1 MHYYHLLP
9 LTSALSNVL
18 FFTLTPPLL
27 AKPFD
32 DAKQMEAQIEIIEVV
47 AQTSEKNHYINSKT
61 VDDVSHFLSRNID
74 KVEDIVSYTPSVFAS
89 NVNAGMETGLSIRGF
104 STGRQNI
111 YVNGHLDNQRM
122 FIRSPETVEQVAIEK
137 GHSSIFYGG
146 AAPGGTLI
154 YHTKKPLNE
163 AQTQLTATLGS
174 YDKYKLALDTS
185 GNITNKLDYR
195 AVLVKQ
201 KANSFIENAKEDKE
215 TLYTHLGWQIS
226 SKQQLSVELEYNKL
240 TNPWTFGIVRVDD
253 DILYDKS
260 YVYPATNSKR
270 KYLRTSL
277 YWHYSLDENSQLT
290 VKLNQ
295 VDLDRDDVWMG
306 FYYKLANNN
315 LLGYWAD
322 IDNKAKQH
330 NAVFDFE
337 HSVNTSWAS
346 HTFHIGY
353 NYNQYENTQHMD
365 RSIGQFIIDPY
376 APDYSIAEPTE
387 INSIRYFSADETESS
402 FYLLDTMAFNLNSHN
417 NVQLSVGL
425 RGSAFKIIDRTDNS
439 ISVDKKAITSFLGA
453 AYQVNDD
460 IRLYGNFSQS
470 YEPNTGLDKNQQYFE
485 PKKANQIELAAEYTF
500 SQQHSLSAAVYQI
513 TQSNLLTHDPND
525 PDFKILAGAI
535 ESQGL
540 EVLLINNI
548 ALQWQLK
555 SSLSHIKNQLDNTLS
570 SQHGNSAAN
579 IPHNSFSSQLHWQH
593 LNNSIGAHIGVFG
606 LSSRYGNNVN
616 SFTLPGYVR
625 VDLGGY
631 IKSGTW
637 QVNLNIENLFDKRY
651 IVTSN
656 YEDDMY
662 PGRPIDIRLTA
673 SYQW

>member
-1 MHYYHLLP
+1 MHYYHLFP
-9 LTSALSNVL
+9 LTCALSNVL

-32 DAKQMEAQIEIIEVV
+32 DAKQVEFQIEIIEVV
-47 AQTSEKNHYINSKT
+47 AQTSENNHYINSKT
-61 VDDVSHFLSRNID
+61 VDDVSHFLSRSID
-74 KVEDIVSYTPSVFAS
+74 KVEDVVAYTPSVFAS

-163 AQTQLTATLGS
+163 SQTQLTATLGS

-201 KANSFIENAKEDKE
+201 KANSFIENAKDDKE
-215 TLYTHLGWQIS
+215 TLYTHLGWKIS

-277 YWHYSLDENSQLT
+277 YWHYLLDENSQLT

-322 IDNKAKQH
+322 IDNKAKQQ
-330 NAVFDFE
+330 NVVIGFE
-337 HSVNTSWAS
+337 HRLETTWAS
-346 HTFHIGY
+346 HRINLGY
-353 NYNQYENTQHMD
+353 NYNQYENAQHMD
-365 RSIGQFIIDPY
+365 RSIGTFTIEPY
-376 APDYSIAEPTE
+376 APDYSIAEPTD
-387 INSIRYFSADETESS
+387 INSVRDFSSNETESS
-402 FYLLDTMAFNLNSHN
+402 FYLLDSMEFNQYF
-417 NVQLSVGL
+417 QLSLGL
-425 RGSAFKIIDRTDNS
+425 RGSAFKIIDRTNNTV
-439 ISVDKKAITSFLGA
+439 SVDKKTVTSFLGA
-453 AYQVNDD
+453 AYQINDD
-460 IRLYGNFSQS
+460 IRIYSNFSQS

-485 PKKANQIELAAEYTF
+485 PKKANQIELAAEYIF

-513 TQSNLLTHDPND
+513 TQNNLLTRDPDD

-540 EVLLINNI
+540 EVSLINNI
-548 ALQWQLK
+548 AEQWQLK
-555 SSLSHIKNQLDNTLS
+555 SSFSHIKNQLDNTLS

-579 IPHNSFSSQLHWQH
+579 IPRNSFSSQLHWQH
-593 LNNSIGAHIGVFG
+593 PNYRGGAHIGVFG
-606 LSSRYGNNVN
+606 LSSRYGDNAN
-616 SFTLPGYVR
+616 SFTLPSYAR
-625 VDLGGY
+625 VDIGGY
-631 IKSGTW
+631 INIDAW
-637 QVNLNIENLFDKRY
+637 QFNLNIENLFDKRY

-662 PGRPIDIRLTA
+662 PGRPIDIRLTL